1 MQISSDRVGLNSSRW
16 IALDGG
22 NLAANHAPESLIT
35 VGSFLDHQIVAWIE
49 RRHPMVIC
57 VMSIAE

>member
-22 NLAANHAPESLIT
+22 NLAANHALESLIA
-35 VGSFLDHQIVAWIE
+35 VGSFLDHRIVAWIE
-49 RRHPMVIC
+49 HYHSMVIR
-57 VMSIAE
+57 VMSGAE